1 MGSEEEDKTPPKSS
15 KPKSSA
21 QETPA
26 VSLYPDWTSSP
37 PSTLLAYYGSGA
49 TPPFFPSP
57 VSSHAPHPYMW
68 GGQHPLLPPYGSPV
82 PYPAMYPPG
91 AVYTHPNMAM
101 VPSQMQENG
110 DSGAKASK
118 GKRKASGKKTNRKSG
133 NKAGDIPKEVSGS
146 GCDDGTTPSS
156 GGDGSTEDPS
166 DENNNNELSASKKG
180 SFDQMLADGAAHAQ
194 NSAVVSVPVTNLNIG
209 MTMWNPSAPP
219 GANIMQPNPSML
231 SPVVVPTPVMGHEGM
246 ITGHWMP
253 DERELKRQKRKQ
265 SNRESARRS
274 RLRKQAECEELQKAV
289 GTLTNDN
296 RSLRDEVQKVSEE
309 RLKLRAENEFIKE
322 EVMKKFGPDA
332 VPKFVFNETMAA
344 DISANP
350 N

>member
-26 VSLYPDWTSSP
+26 ASLYPDWTSSL
-37 PSTLLAYYGSGA
+37 PSTHPAYYGSGA

-68 GGQHPLLPPYGSPV
+68 GGQ
-82 PYPAMYPPG
+82 
-91 AVYTHPNMAM
+91 
-101 VPSQMQENG
+101 VPSQMQQNG
-110 DSGAKASK
+110 DSDVKASK

-146 GCDDGTTPSS
+146 GCDGTTPS

-166 DENNNNELSASKKG
+166 DDNNNNELSASKKG
-180 SFDQMLADGAAHAQ
+180 SFDQMLADGAAHTQ

-219 GANIMQPNPSML
+219 GANKMQPNPSML

-246 ITGHWMP
+246 MPGHWMP

-289 GTLTNDN
+289 GMLTNDN

-350 N
+350 H